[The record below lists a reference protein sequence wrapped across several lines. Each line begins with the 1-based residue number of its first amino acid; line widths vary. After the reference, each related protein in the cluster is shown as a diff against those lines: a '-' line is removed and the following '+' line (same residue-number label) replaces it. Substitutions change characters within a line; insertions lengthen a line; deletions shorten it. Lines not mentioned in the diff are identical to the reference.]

1 MTENVLHTRENEVYL
16 ALKLR
21 ELYAY
26 LESLA
31 AVGFVED
38 IQTTITCN
46 SKYDLDFG
54 LSAVP
59 RKTHNS
65 YTVTLTLYRKSNN
78 VAQHTIELGLDK
90 PTSYL
95 YDLTYTGHSAPC
107 FRGRLQSDKTASF
120 MVSILSDNTVLK
132 LVSEGIPKSELISA
146 YLDGF
151 TDLMSFLN
159 LQRS

>member
-1 MTENVLHTRENEVYL
+1 MTENILHTKENEVYL

-31 AVGFVED
+31 AIGFVED
-38 IQTTITCN
+38 IHTTITCN

-54 LSAVP
+54 LSVVP

-65 YTVTLTLYRKSNN
+65 YTVTLTLYKKSNN
-78 VAQHTIELGLDK
+78 VAQHTIELGLDN
-90 PTSYL
+90 PTSHL

-107 FRGRLQSDKTASF
+107 FRGKLQLDKAASF
-120 MVSILSDNTVLK
+120 MVSVLSDNTVLK
-132 LVSEGIPKSELISA
+132 LVAEGIPKSELTSA

-159 LQRS
+159 LQSN

>member
-21 ELYAY
+21 DLYAY
-26 LESLA
+26 LDSLA
-31 AVGFVED
+31 TVDFTED
-38 IQTTITCN
+38 MQTTLTCN

-54 LSAVP
+54 LGVVP

-65 YTVTLTLYRKSNN
+65 YTVTLTLYKKSNN

-90 PTSYL
+90 PTSHL
-95 YDLTYTGHSAPC
+95 YDLTYTGHSSPC
-107 FRGRLQSDKTASF
+107 FRGKLQSDKAASF
-120 MVSILSDNTVLK
+120 MVSVLSDNTVLK
-132 LVSEGIPKSELISA
+132 LVAEGIPKSEFTSA

-151 TDLMSFLN
+151 TNLMSFLN
-159 LQRS
+159 LQIS

>member
-21 ELYAY
+21 DLYAY

-31 AVGFVED
+31 TVDFTED
-38 IQTTITCN
+38 MQTTLTCN
-46 SKYDLDFG
+46 SKYNLDFG
-54 LSAVP
+54 LGVVP

-65 YTVTLTLYRKSNN
+65 YTVTLTLYKKSNN

-90 PTSYL
+90 PTSHL
-95 YDLTYTGHSAPC
+95 YDLTYTGHSDPC

-159 LQRS
+159 LQIS

>member
-38 IQTTITCN
+38 IHTTITCN

-65 YTVTLTLYRKSNN
+65 YTVTLTLYKKSNN
-78 VAQHTIELGLDK
+78 VAQHTIKLGLDK
-90 PTSYL
+90 PTSHL

-107 FRGRLQSDKTASF
+107 FRGRLQSDKAASF

-132 LVSEGIPKSELISA
+132 LVAEGIPKSELTSA

-159 LQRS
+159 LRSN

>member
-38 IQTTITCN
+38 IHTTITCN

-54 LSAVP
+54 LGVVP
-59 RKTHNS
+59 RKTHTS
-65 YTVTLTLYRKSNN
+65 YTVTLILYKKSNN

-90 PTSYL
+90 PTIHL
-95 YDLTYTGHSAPC
+95 YDLTYTGNSAPC
-107 FRGRLQSDKTASF
+107 FRGKLQLDKAASF
-120 MVSILSDNTVLK
+120 MVSVLSDNTVLK
-132 LVSEGIPKSELISA
+132 LVAEGVPKSELTSA
-146 YLDGF
+146 YLDSF
-151 TDLMSFLN
+151 TDLMRFLN
-159 LQRS
+159 LESN

>member
-1 MTENVLHTRENEVYL
+1 MTENILHTKENEVYL

-31 AVGFVED
+31 AIGFVED
-38 IQTTITCN
+38 IHTTITCN

-54 LSAVP
+54 LSVVP

-65 YTVTLTLYRKSNN
+65 YTVTLTLYKNSNN

-90 PTSYL
+90 PTSHL

-107 FRGRLQSDKTASF
+107 FRGKLQLDKAASF
-120 MVSILSDNTVLK
+120 MVSVLSDNTVLK
-132 LVSEGIPKSELISA
+132 LVAEGIPKSELTSA

-159 LQRS
+159 LQSN

>member
-1 MTENVLHTRENEVYL
+1 MTESVLHTRESEVYL

-21 ELYAY
+21 DLYAY

-31 AVGFVED
+31 TVDFTED
-38 IQTTITCN
+38 MQTTLTCN

-54 LSAVP
+54 LGVVP

-65 YTVTLTLYRKSNN
+65 YTVTLTLYKKSNN

-90 PTSYL
+90 PTSHL

-107 FRGRLQSDKTASF
+107 LRGRLQSDKTASF

-159 LQRS
+159 LQIS

>member
-21 ELYAY
+21 NLYAY

-31 AVGFVED
+31 TVDFTED
-38 IQTTITCN
+38 MQTTLTCN

-65 YTVTLTLYRKSNN
+65 YTVTLTLYKKSNN

-95 YDLTYTGHSAPC
+95 YDLTYTGHSVPC

-132 LVSEGIPKSELISA
+132 LVSEGISKSELISA

-159 LQRS
+159 LQIS

>member
-31 AVGFVED
+31 TVGFVED
-38 IQTTITCN
+38 IHTTITCN

-54 LSAVP
+54 LSVVP

-65 YTVTLTLYRKSNN
+65 YTATLTLYKKSNN

-90 PTSYL
+90 PTSHL

-107 FRGRLQSDKTASF
+107 FRGRLQSNKAASF
-120 MVSILSDNTVLK
+120 MVSVLSDNTVLK
-132 LVSEGIPKSELISA
+132 LVSEGIPKSELTSA

-159 LQRS
+159 LQSN

>member
-1 MTENVLHTRENEVYL
+1 MTNNMWDTRENEVYL

-21 ELYAY
+21 DLYAY

-31 AVGFVED
+31 TVGFIED
-38 IQTTITCN
+38 MQTTLTCN

-54 LSAVP
+54 LSVVP

-65 YTVTLTLYRKSNN
+65 YTVTLTLYKKSNN

-90 PTSYL
+90 PTSHL
-95 YDLTYTGHSAPC
+95 YDLTYTGHSVPC
-107 FRGRLQSDKTASF
+107 FRGKLQSDKATSF
-120 MVSILSDNTVLK
+120 MVSVLSDNTALK
-132 LVSEGIPKSELISA
+132 LVAEDIPKSEFTSA

-159 LQRS
+159 VQNN

>member
-21 ELYAY
+21 NLYAY

-31 AVGFVED
+31 TVDFTED
-38 IQTTITCN
+38 MQTTLTCN

-54 LSAVP
+54 LGVVP

-65 YTVTLTLYRKSNN
+65 YTVTLTLYKKSNN

-95 YDLTYTGHSAPC
+95 YDLTYTGHSVPC
-107 FRGRLQSDKTASF
+107 FRGKLQSDKATSF
-120 MVSILSDNTVLK
+120 MVSVLSDNTTLK
-132 LVSEGIPKSELISA
+132 LVAEGIPKSEFTSA

-159 LQRS
+159 VQNN

>member
-38 IQTTITCN
+38 IHTTITCN

-54 LSAVP
+54 LSVVP

-65 YTVTLTLYRKSNN
+65 YTVTLTLYKKLNN
-78 VAQHTIELGLDK
+78 VAQHTIELDLDK
-90 PTSYL
+90 PTSHL

-107 FRGRLQSDKTASF
+107 FRGRLQSDKVASF
-120 MVSILSDNTVLK
+120 MVSVLSDNIVLK
-132 LVSEGIPKSELISA
+132 LVAEGIPKSELTSA

-159 LQRS
+159 LRSN

>member
-1 MTENVLHTRENEVYL
+1 MTENILHTKENEVYL

-31 AVGFVED
+31 AIGFVED
-38 IQTTITCN
+38 IHTTITCN

-54 LSAVP
+54 LSVVP

-65 YTVTLTLYRKSNN
+65 YTVTLTLYKKSNN

-90 PTSYL
+90 PTSHL

-107 FRGRLQSDKTASF
+107 FRGKLQLDKAASF
-120 MVSILSDNTVLK
+120 MVSVLSDNTVLK
-132 LVSEGIPKSELISA
+132 LVAEGIPKSELTSA

-159 LQRS
+159 LQSN

>member
-21 ELYAY
+21 DLYAY

-31 AVGFVED
+31 TVDFTED
-38 IQTTITCN
+38 MQTTLTCN

-54 LSAVP
+54 LSVVP

-65 YTVTLTLYRKSNN
+65 YTITLTLYKKSNN

-90 PTSYL
+90 PISHL

-107 FRGRLQSDKTASF
+107 FRGKLQSDKAASF
-120 MVSILSDNTVLK
+120 MVSVLSDTTALK
-132 LVSEGIPKSELISA
+132 IVAEGIPKSEFTSA

-151 TDLMSFLN
+151 TDLMNFLN
-159 LQRS
+159 VQST